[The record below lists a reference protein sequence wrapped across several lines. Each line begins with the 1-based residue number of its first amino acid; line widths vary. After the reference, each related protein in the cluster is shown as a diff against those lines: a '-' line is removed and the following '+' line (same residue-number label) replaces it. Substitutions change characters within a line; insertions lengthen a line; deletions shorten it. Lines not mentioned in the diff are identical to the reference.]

1 MSATSQEIQ
10 DIVRKNEYS
19 AGFITDVQS
28 DTVPP
33 GLSEDTIRFISAKKG
48 EPQWLLDWRLKAY
61 ARFLKMAEP
70 KWAHVH
76 YAEPNL
82 QSISYY
88 SQPKSMKDG
97 PKSLDEVDPK
107 LLETYKKL
115 GIPLKEQEM
124 LAGVAVDVVFDSVSV
139 ATTFR
144 EKLKESGVI
153 FCPISEAERE
163 HPELVHK
170 YLGSVVPQGDHN

>member
-61 ARFLKMAEP
+61 ARFLKMTEP

-88 SQPKSMKDG
+88 SDQKCQKIRSNSFRKFVE
-97 PKSLDEVDPK
+97 SSH
-107 LLETYKKL
+107 T
-115 GIPLKEQEM
+115 
-124 LAGVAVDVVFDSVSV
+124 VF
-139 ATTFR
+139 
-144 EKLKESGVI
+144 G
-153 FCPISEAERE
+153 
-163 HPELVHK
+163 
-170 YLGSVVPQGDHN
+170 